1 MRGLIQWVR
10 LLALDGTKVVLVK
23 MWLMDP
29 IIDNEKEQLK
39 EEKAKTLKMR
49 DFKWIESRLDL
60 EKMEASL
67 HP

>member
-1 MRGLIQWVR
+1 
-10 LLALDGTKVVLVK
+10 
-23 MWLMDP
+23 MDP